1 MPIKLFVLLFFSTFL
16 PFQIQAQ
23 TLVNENPATSNGQ
36 SKEFRPASPNAASLG
51 QYGQV
56 PVGLYTGTIV
66 VDVPLYELT
75 YKNYKLPIGLSYHG
89 SGNRPDIFPGSVGL
103 GWSLRAGGV
112 ITRVIKGLPDYEK
125 YVGFPRPTPVKY
137 NPTGP
142 ADWSSTASLN
152 ELLKGYYTDNDK
164 SNTDEYYFDFA
175 GISGKF
181 YLDHD
186 STWQI
191 KSTDHQYFKI
201 ETEFLPE
208 SPVTKLKV
216 QTLPQRED
224 VPFVI
229 YYKDT
234 ISKVTMPY
242 KFTVTDGN
250 GMKYIFGGSASSI
263 EFSRPGNSYSAYSVT
278 TIHAMITPMAWCL
291 TSIEFPSGEKITFQ
305 YKQHTFVT
313 KVPINIV
320 ERSVWNRTTAP
331 SPYLR
336 STAMLLSQKST
347 LINGCYL
354 ESITTPKETIRFTHS
369 VAKDQLQFP
378 KDPNL
383 HGLSVVNE
391 NEFIHYEDVSRAGT
405 EDLYPLKLDTISV
418 RDRADKLFRR
428 VALDYTNSDTT
439 RLKLLGVSIMGSNYI
454 TPQRYQFEYNPLP
467 LPPYLSNKTDH
478 YGFYNGRNT
487 YITTTDATVFLNINK
502 ALFNQ
507 SKDADSAYLQ
517 AEMLKKIIYPTGG
530 NTQFEYEPHDYI
542 AYVTTWPFTVITNP
556 SNTNKLTGGLRIKK
570 VTGYD
575 GTGVKSLEKAYY
587 YKRNFSAN
595 GTSSSGILAYT
606 PVYFDSVGGPVT
618 PPARNNSPTYYNGN
632 MTFYRWSSN
641 PIYPMSQTRGN
652 HVTYSEVAEVNA
664 DGGFTVY
671 KYKNY
676 DNGYNDKPP
685 LNYVSDNTAIME
697 FWKEDEG
704 ISMDLE
710 RGQQISEEIYDAA
723 KVIKGKKILKYND
736 DPSRFDKNIRV
747 LIQTANSIAL
757 SDIPSHR
764 VVASHVYKYFPY
776 LKEQVSYLYGNNND
790 SIVSTLTYTYDTT
803 YRLLKTTET
812 TTSDGRIIKMLYRY
826 PADMVAAGVTVPYAT
841 MVSRKMVNFQIERER
856 QENSIIMEKDIVE
869 YAQGLSLNTS
879 LIFPKNIRTQH
890 KSLPIETRQALHLYD
905 STDNVL
911 MSSVPKGTKTC
922 YVWSYSKTHPVAII
936 ENIDYSVVETVLGG
950 RSAINLFSNKTPTN
964 QEVLNF
970 LLPLRTS
977 PLMSA
982 AFVNTYTYDPLVG
995 VTMMADANNKKMYYE
1010 YDNFGRL
1017 SIVRDN
1023 DSLILK
1029 TICYNYAGFI
1039 EDCSKG
1045 RIDYYPTTVY
1055 RATTASEICTGTILN
1070 TLDAYAP
1077 RAEYFGAGGLPV
1089 LVPKKEFYSDKNL
1102 ANPLPTGFYK
1112 SVSGSDPIPANF
1124 YWYMVEGKYL
1134 YRNLCGATAPN
1145 MLKYADTLTLDL
1157 CTATLPTV
1165 PVFGTIA
1172 QGNTLFSDY
1181 VQLGIGPKIKD
1192 GYYVY
1197 NSNYFKATNGVAGP
1211 MIPCSNLSNI
1221 NSRIMSRH
1229 SASSGVCTMNKIHTV
1244 YYLGS
1249 FFRVG
1254 TDLFSDIN
1262 LTIPAPQGYYS
1273 NGTNVYT
1280 VSSAGTITAV
1290 NFCL

>member
-1 MPIKLFVLLFFSTFL
+1 MPKLFVLLMISAFL
-16 PFQIQAQ
+16 HLKVYAQ
-23 TLVNENPATSNGQ
+23 TLVNQNPATSNGQ

-112 ITRVIKGLPDYEK
+112 ITRVIKGLPDYER
-125 YVGFPRPTPVKY
+125 YPTTQRPTPVLY

-142 ADWSSTASLN
+142 ADWNSTASLN
-152 ELLKGYYTDNDK
+152 QLLKGYYTDNDK

-186 STWQI
+186 STWHI

-208 SPVTKLKV
+208 LPVTKLKV

-229 YYKDT
+229 YYRDT
-234 ISKVTMPY
+234 ITKTTMPY
-242 KFTVTDGN
+242 KFTVTDGM
-250 GMKYIFGGSASSI
+250 GMKYVFGGSASSI
-263 EFSRPGNSYSAYSVT
+263 EFSRPGNSYTTYSVV
-278 TIHAMITPMAWCL
+278 TIHDMITPMSWCL
-291 TSIEFPSGEKITFQ
+291 SSIEFPTGEKITFQ
-305 YKQHTFVT
+305 YTQHTFVT
-313 KVPINIV
+313 KVPINNV
-320 ERSVWNRTTAP
+320 EQSTWHRTTAP
-331 SPYLR
+331 SPFNRLN
-336 STAMLLSQKST
+336 SLLLAQKST

-354 ESITTPKETIRFTHS
+354 ESIITPKETIRFAHS
-369 VAKDQLQFP
+369 EAKRQLKFP

-383 HGLSVVNE
+383 HGPNVVNE

-428 VALDYTNSDTT
+428 VALEYTNSDTT

-454 TPQRYQFEYNPLP
+454 TPQRYLFEYNPLP

-478 YGFYNGRNT
+478 YGFYNGRNLF
-487 YITTTDATVFLNINK
+487 ITSTAPEFYFNLNK
-502 ALFNQ
+502 TLFNQ
-507 SKDADSAYLQ
+507 SKDADTAFLQ

-542 AYVTTWPFTVITNP
+542 AYVTTWPFSVITNP
-556 SNTNKLTGGLRIKK
+556 SNANKLTGGLRIKK
-570 VTGYD
+570 VTSYD
-575 GTGVKSLEKAYY
+575 GTGAKSLEKAYY
-587 YKRNFSAN
+587 YKRNYSNN

-606 PVYFDSVGGPVT
+606 PVYFDTVGGPVT
-618 PPARNNSPTYYNGN
+618 SPARLNSPNYYNGT
-632 MTFYRWSSN
+632 MTYRRWSSN

-685 LNYVSDNTAIME
+685 LNYVSDNTAIKE

-710 RGQQISEEIYDAA
+710 RGQQLSEEIYDAA

-736 DPSRFDKNIRV
+736 DQARFDKNIRV
-747 LIQTANSIAL
+747 LIQTGNNITL

-764 VVASHVYKYFPY
+764 VVASHVYKYFPF

-812 TTSDGRIIKMLYRY
+812 TTSDGRIIKMVYRY
-826 PADMVAAGVTVPYAT
+826 PTDMVAAGVTVPYAN
-841 MVSRKMVNFQIERER
+841 MVTRKMVNFQVERER

-869 YAQGLSLNTS
+869 YAQGLSFNTS

-890 KSLPIETRQALHLYD
+890 KSLPIETRQTLHLYD

-922 YVWSYSKTHPVAII
+922 YVWSYNKTHPIAII
-936 ENIDYSVVETVLGG
+936 ENIDYAVVESVLGG
-950 RSAINLFSNKTPTN
+950 RPAINLFSNKTPTDE
-964 QEVLNF
+964 EVRNF
-970 LLPLRTS
+970 LSPLRSS

-995 VTMMADANNKKMYYE
+995 VSMMADANNKKTYYE

-1045 RIDYYPTTVY
+1045 RIDYYPTDVY
-1055 RATTASEICTGTILN
+1055 RANTASEICTGTILN
-1070 TLDAYAP
+1070 TLNAYAP
-1077 RAEYFGAGGLPV
+1077 RAEFIGAGGLPV
-1089 LVPKKEFYSDKNL
+1089 LVPKKELYYDKNL

-1145 MLKYADTLTLDL
+1145 MLKYADTVAPDL
-1157 CTATLPTV
+1157 CTATLTTV

-1181 VQLGIGPKIKD
+1181 PQLGVGPKIKD

-1197 NSNYFKATNGVAGP
+1197 NTNYFRATNGVVGQLR
-1211 MIPCSNLSNI
+1211 PCSELMPVTTTLMAKSPFSGTQICSGLKANTVYHNQALQVGVYLYQDAALTITWGQSYYSEGIYVYQVN
-1221 NSRIMSRH
+1221 
-1229 SASSGVCTMNKIHTV
+1229 SSGM
-1244 YYLGS
+1244 
-1249 FFRVG
+1249 
-1254 TDLFSDIN
+1254 
-1262 LTIPAPQGYYS
+1262 
-1273 NGTNVYT
+1273 
-1280 VSSAGTITAV
+1280 ITSRTPC
-1290 NFCL
+1290 N